1 MDHTLFNLCL
11 QFKTRV
17 CTEMRTM
24 PQISRDTLKGDY
36 LFIIDNLPI
45 FILLVDDNG
54 AWSVLL
60 KPKQKSSNIDDKN
73 DFNSL
78 DLYDVEIDSECPF
91 PISHTQVFNI
101 IETSSR
107 CQIKTDGN
115 TLKRLLLGTI
125 RARVAFITQRVK
137 ISGDFPAFLK
147 IISYLKTK
155 GLKPNANTQSPY

>member
-17 CTEMRTM
+17 CSELHQM
-24 PQISRDTLKGDY
+24 PQMSRASLKGDY
-36 LFIIDNLPI
+36 LFVIDGLPL
-45 FILLVDDNG
+45 FIMLVDDYG

-60 KPKQKSSNIDDKN
+60 KPKNLGS
-73 DFNSL
+73 DFIHNKEISL
-78 DLYDVEIDSECPF
+78 ESFDIEVDSECPF
-91 PISHTQVFNI
+91 PIEMSQVSRILEN
-101 IETSSR
+101 SAR

-115 TLKRLLLGTI
+115 TLKRLLLGTL
-125 RARVAFITQRVK
+125 RAKVAFITQRVK

-155 GLKPNANTQSPY
+155 GLKPNASTQT